1 MQDPRAGDAETAEPA
16 DRRTIGA
23 EPGALYSGRAL
34 RMGFVLDVAGY
45 GTRTV
50 PERDE
55 VQQRLRQ
62 LVVGALAACGL
73 ALDGWGVDYQ
83 WSGDGINAILP
94 ASIDPT
100 VVLTMLIRSLA
111 AGLLADNARRDD
123 RIRLRMAIGVGL
135 IERSV
140 AGFSGPVIVEINRLV
155 DSVPLRSALA
165 GQPDADLA
173 VAVSDQAHALVIQP
187 GYPGIPRSQFTRV
200 GVAEKEFSGHAWL
213 WVSSRQ
219 WSEPAYLPPGAAD
232 PREVG
237 GYRVAARLGTGP
249 AGPVYLVSGSEPGWA
264 AVKVFD
270 KRLTA
275 DPDVLRRLSDGALA
289 ASVVRDPHLASV
301 TDFEVGDQGQPWV
314 ASTLVQGP
322 SLAAT
327 VTETGPLPAAAG
339 WVALGLARAL
349 AALHKAGLAHHA
361 VSAHNTLLGAPGPV
375 LTDFGVSRSALVS
388 GPGSAAGDVLM
399 LGAIAF
405 FAATGRF
412 PWGAAAAAPPA
423 AAPGDAELAGCPPWL
438 APIVLACLAPDPASR
453 PAAGEVHGLVAGEI
467 GEQPRSWLPGP
478 VADRVAEYQALPA
491 SRGRFRWPRR
501 DLAAARADP
510 PGRGRFCPPAWPR
523 PRRSCRLGR

>member
-1 MQDPRAGDAETAEPA
+1 MQDARAGDAETAEPG
-16 DRRTIGA
+16 DRRAIGP
-23 EPGALYSGRAL
+23 EPGARYSGRAL

-45 GTRTV
+45 GTRSV

-62 LVVGALAACGL
+62 LVVAALAACGL
-73 ALDGWGVDYQ
+73 ALDAWGVDHQ

-111 AGLLADNARRDD
+111 AGLDADNAHRDD

-140 AGFSGPVIVEINRLV
+140 AGFGGPVIVEINRLV
-155 DSVPLRSALA
+155 DSAPLRAALNA
-165 GQPDADLA
+165 EPGADLA

-187 GYPGIPRSQFTRV
+187 GYPGIPRGQFTRV
-200 GVAEKEFSGHAWL
+200 SVAEKEFSGHAWL

-232 PREVG
+232 PRDIG
-237 GYRVAARLGTGP
+237 GYRVAARLGAGP
-249 AGPVYLVSGSEPGWA
+249 AGPVYLASGSEPGWI

-289 ASVVRDPHLASV
+289 ASVVRGPHLAPV
-301 TDFEVGDQGQPWV
+301 TDFEIGGQGQPWV
-314 ASTLVQGP
+314 ASSLVQGP
-322 SLAAT
+322 SLDAV
-327 VTETGPLPAAAG
+327 VTETGPLPGAAG
-339 WVALGLARAL
+339 WIALGAARAL

-361 VSAHNTLLGAPGPV
+361 VSAHNLLLAAPGPV
-375 LTDFGVSRSALVS
+375 LTDFGVNRSALVS
-388 GPGSAAGDVLM
+388 GPGTAAGDVLM
-399 LGAIAF
+399 LGAVTF
-405 FAATGRF
+405 LAATGSF
-412 PWGAAAAAPPA
+412 PWGAAAPGPPGA
-423 AAPGDAELAGCPPWL
+423 VLGDAELAGCPPWL
-438 APIVLACLAPDPASR
+438 VPVVLACLASHPAAR
-453 PAAGEVHGLVAGEI
+453 PAAAEVLSLVAGEI

-501 DLAAARADP
+501 DLPARRP
-510 PGRGRFCPPAWPR
+510 PLGGR
-523 PRRSCRLGR
+523 